1 MQLPCYSGSQ
11 LALTCM
17 RDSSPMYISG
27 TCPPLFVAAEVQTA
41 LTEQQKDSKDSQP
54 GATPDRWAM

>member
-1 MQLPCYSGSQ
+1 MQLPCCSGIQ

-17 RDSSPMYISG
+17 WDLSPMYISG
-27 TCPPLFVAAEVQTA
+27 TCLALCVAAEVQTA